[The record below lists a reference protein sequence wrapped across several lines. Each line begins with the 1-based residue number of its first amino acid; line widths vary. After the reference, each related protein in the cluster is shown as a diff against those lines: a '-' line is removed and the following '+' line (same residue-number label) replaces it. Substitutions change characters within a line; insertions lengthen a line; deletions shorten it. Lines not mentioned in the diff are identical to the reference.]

1 MEINMLISV
10 IMEGIA
16 SGDWRNLII
25 QLLLMIPVVLFAL
38 SIHEAAHGAV
48 AYLMGD
54 RTAYAM
60 GRVTLN
66 PSKHLDPMGTLVM
79 LVFGFGWAK
88 PVPINARN
96 FKNPKWGMALTAIA
110 GPLSN
115 LILGIIGAILTAI
128 TFFLFYAIIPIHAPQ
143 FLESTY
149 YEAVETIFIL
159 LFEYLSLIN
168 FIYAFFNLIPLPPF
182 DGSRFFFTFLPIKWY
197 FGIMK
202 YERYIMFGV
211 LILFMLSSRIFSF
224 SPVSF
229 LAEISF
235 SGIANGVI
243 MVLNIL
249 YQALIF

>member
-1 MEINMLISV
+1 MLISA
-10 IMEGIA
+10 IMEGVA

-25 QLLLMIPVVLFAL
+25 QVLLMIPVVLIAL
-38 SIHEAAHGAV
+38 SVHEAAHGAA

-66 PSKHLDPMGTLVM
+66 PSKHLDPMGTLIM

-115 LILGIIGAILTAI
+115 LILGIFGAILTAVS
-128 TFFLFYAIIPIHAPQ
+128 FYAFYAIIPTYAPQ
-143 FLESTY
+143 MLETTY
-149 YEAVETIFIL
+149 YEALETIIIL
-159 LFEYLSLIN
+159 LFEYLGLIN
-168 FIYAFFNLIPLPPF
+168 FVYAFFNLIPLPPF
-182 DGSRFFFTFLPIKWY
+182 DGSRFFFTFLPLKWY

-211 LILFMLSSRIFSF
+211 LILFMLTSRMFNF

-235 SGIANGVI
+235 SSIVNGCI
-243 MVLNIL
+243 ISLDIL
-249 YQALIF
+249 YRTIISLI

>member
-1 MEINMLISV
+1 
-10 IMEGIA
+10 MEGIA

-25 QLLLMIPVVLFAL
+25 QVLLMIPVVLIAL
-38 SIHEAAHGAV
+38 SAHEAAHGAA

-54 RTAYAM
+54 RTAYAL

-66 PSKHLDPMGTLVM
+66 PAKHLDPIGTFVM

-96 FKNPKWGMALTAIA
+96 FRNPKWGMALTAIA

-115 LILGIIGAILTAI
+115 LLLGIIGAILTSI
-128 TFFLFYAIIPIHAPQ
+128 SFFVFYAIIPIYAPQ
-143 FLESTY
+143 MLETTY
-149 YEAVETIFIL
+149 YEALQTILIL
-159 LFEYLSLIN
+159 LFEYFGLIN

-182 DGSRFFFTFLPIKWY
+182 DGSRFFFTFLPLKWY

-211 LILFMLSSRIFSF
+211 LILFMLSSRIFNF

-235 SGIANGVI
+235 SGITNSGI
-243 MVLNIL
+243 MLLNIL
-249 YQALIF
+249 YQVITGLIF